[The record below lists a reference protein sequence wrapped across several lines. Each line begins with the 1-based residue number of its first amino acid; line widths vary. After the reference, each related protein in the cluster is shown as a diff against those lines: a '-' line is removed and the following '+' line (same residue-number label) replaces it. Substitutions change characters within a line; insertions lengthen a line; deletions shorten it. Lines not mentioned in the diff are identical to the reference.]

1 MEKPTKIFEQR
12 KDESDAIENFNMK
25 NDTRQLCWEKG
36 KGGGGIVAQNDS
48 FMVIRTKPKYN
59 Q

>member
-1 MEKPTKIFEQR
+1 MEK
-12 KDESDAIENFNMK
+12 SDAIESFNMK

-36 KGGGGIVAQNDS
+36 KGGGGIVSQNDL
-48 FMVIRTKPKYN
+48 FMAIRTKPKYN

>member
-1 MEKPTKIFEQR
+1 MEK
-12 KDESDAIENFNMK
+12 SDAIESFNMK

-36 KGGGGIVAQNDS
+36 KRGGGIVSQNDL
-48 FMVIRTKPKYN
+48 FMAIRTKPKYN